1 MCNFKYIF
9 INEIG
14 FIKKKLKTVGKLTKN
29 RLLWD
34 GAVLREAPKDGDKVR
49 KFSHHARQGWDK
61 TKPCG
66 VGAKIPSFGPALPH
80 CHP

>member
-29 RLLWD
+29 RLLRD
-34 GAVLREAPKDGDKVR
+34 GAVLREAPKDRDRVR
-49 KFSHHARQGWDK
+49 KFS
-61 TKPCG
+61 PSC
-66 VGAKIPSFGPALPH
+66 KIGMG
-80 CHP
+80 